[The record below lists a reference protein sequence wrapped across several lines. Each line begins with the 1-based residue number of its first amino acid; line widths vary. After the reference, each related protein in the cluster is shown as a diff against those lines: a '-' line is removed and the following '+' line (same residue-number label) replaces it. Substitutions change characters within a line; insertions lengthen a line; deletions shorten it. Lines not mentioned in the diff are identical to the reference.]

1 MKNWMVCFII
11 FSLIVLINMA
21 HSIYDEVK
29 KTNKF
34 LEEIHQS
41 MTVEETE
48 WIDDI
53 PLTKA

>member
-11 FSLIVLINMA
+11 FALIALTNMA
-21 HSIYDEVK
+21 HLIYSEVK

-34 LEEIHQS
+34 LECIHQS